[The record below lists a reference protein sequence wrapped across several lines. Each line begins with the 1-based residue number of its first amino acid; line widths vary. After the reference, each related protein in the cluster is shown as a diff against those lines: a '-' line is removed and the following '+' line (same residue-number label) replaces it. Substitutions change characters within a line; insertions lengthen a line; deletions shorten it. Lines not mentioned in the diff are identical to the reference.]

1 VVVPVV
7 FGSSKGGALVPVDGR
22 VDAFVIG
29 VLMLM
34 LMLLELLLRLFS
46 AAFWIMT
53 AVEAAMVPMKAFL
66 PIDADAAAPAAGL
79 VFVLVFALVLVLED
93 DDFMDMEKALLVGR
107 GDDTNTTAATEHK
120 TLFFE
125 IILLVFL
132 SLYLLL

>member
-1 VVVPVV
+1 MVVPVV

-29 VLMLM
+29 VLM

-66 PIDADAAAPAAGL
+66 PIDADAAAPAGL
-79 VFVLVFALVLVLED
+79 VFVFALVLVLED

-107 GDDTNTTAATEHK
+107 VDDTNTTAATEHK